1 MKAVLVVGL
10 MAVAAASAAA
20 RQDQLDAAK
29 DLYASAAYEEA
40 LSTLVRLSEDGVAAP
55 AVARQVDEYRAFCL
69 YALGR
74 TAEAESMAESII
86 RREPLA
92 ELNSADASPRVEA
105 MFAGVRKRVL
115 PSLIRDQYR
124 KILGLITDKQFA
136 AAEPRLVEVRSLLT
150 MAERIG
156 AWDERLADISV
167 LVDGFLALARANA
180 SSAPAVAAVKAAAAP
195 PRPTSVPA
203 ESALAVSGT
212 TGEPRTYS
220 VEDADVRPPIPIF
233 QRAPSVPVELLMML
247 RTSRK
252 PTMLAVTIDEDGT
265 VLKADVRVSAHPSLD
280 DLLVRA
286 AGAWKYKPA
295 IKDGKPVRYEKTVV
309 VDVK

>member
-10 MAVAAASAAA
+10 MVVAAASAEA

-29 DLYASAAYEEA
+29 DPYASAAYEEA
-40 LSTLVRLSEDGVAAP
+40 LSTLSRLSEGGVAAP

-74 TAEAESMAESII
+74 TAEAELMAGSII

-105 MFAGVRKRVL
+105 MFAGVRKRIL
-115 PSLIRDQYR
+115 PSLIRDQDR

-136 AAEPRLVEVRSLLT
+136 AAEPRLAEVRSLLT
-150 MAERIG
+150 TAERIG

-180 SSAPAVAAVKAAAAP
+180 SPAPAVAAVNETTAAP
-195 PRPTSVPA
+195 APLASIPA
-203 ESALAVSGT
+203 ESVPEASGT
-212 TGEPRTYS
+212 IGEPPTYS

-233 QRAPSVPVELLMML
+233 QRVPTVPAELLTIL

-252 PTMLAVTIDEDGT
+252 PMMLAVTIDENGNC
-265 VLKADVRVSAHPSLD
+265 
-280 DLLVRA
+280 
-286 AGAWKYKPA
+286 
-295 IKDGKPVRYEKTVV
+295 
-309 VDVK
+309 

>member
-1 MKAVLVVGL
+1 M
-10 MAVAAASAAA
+10 
-20 RQDQLDAAK
+20 
-29 DLYASAAYEEA
+29 
-40 LSTLVRLSEDGVAAP
+40 
-55 AVARQVDEYRAFCL
+55 
-69 YALGR
+69 
-74 TAEAESMAESII
+74 
-86 RREPLA
+86 
-92 ELNSADASPRVEA
+92 
-105 MFAGVRKRVL
+105 
-115 PSLIRDQYR
+115 
-124 KILGLITDKQFA
+124 ITDKQFA
-136 AAEPRLVEVRSLLT
+136 AAEPRLAEVRSLLT
-150 MAERIG
+150 TAERIG

-180 SSAPAVAAVKAAAAP
+180 SPAPAVAAVKEAAAAP
-195 PRPTSVPA
+195 PPPASVPA
-203 ESALAVSGT
+203 ESAPAASGT
-212 TGEPRTYS
+212 IGEPRTYS

-233 QRAPSVPVELLMML
+233 QRAPSVPVELLTML

-265 VLKADVRVSAHPSLD
+265 VLKADVRVSAHPSFD